1 MSQQA
6 SFLAEL
12 ANQQAGLTEA
22 LQQVSVQINAP
33 GRRGG
38 RGTGVIWSADGL
50 IITNAHVVTGS
61 SAIVQLADGRSM
73 NATVVDRNRT
83 RDLVSLHIDGTDLPA
98 AIIGNSDELR
108 VGELVLAL
116 GNPLGF
122 TPSLT
127 TGIVHALGTSRSWI
141 QADVTLAPGNS
152 GGLLANAQGQV
163 VGINTMIVEG
173 RGFAIPSNVV
183 QKFLHDRTERPTL
196 GVTLQP
202 VRVRLQQRS
211 NLGLMITQIEPGSP
225 AETAKLRLSDVL
237 IGIRG
242 QLFQSANEL
251 FYVLENSQIGDG
263 LPLDFVRDNRW
274 MTTELVL
281 WNWNPAQAA

>member
-6 SFLAEL
+6 SFLADL
-12 ANQQAGLTEA
+12 GDCQARLTET
-22 LQQVSVQINAP
+22 LQLVSVQIHVP

-38 RGTGVIWSADGL
+38 RGSGVIWHENGV

-61 SAIVQLADGRSM
+61 SAIVQLADGRSLP
-73 NATVVDRNRT
+73 ATVVNRNRS
-83 RDLVSLHIDGTDLPA
+83 RDLVSLHIDAVDLPA
-98 AIIGNSDELR
+98 AMIGDSDSLR
-108 VGELVLAL
+108 VGELAVAL

-122 TPSLT
+122 TQSLT
-127 TGIVHALGTSRSWI
+127 TGMIHALGAARSWV
-141 QADVTLAPGNS
+141 QADIALAPGNS

-163 VGINTMIVEG
+163 IGINTMIVEG
-173 RGFAIPSNVV
+173 RGFAIPSKAV
-183 QKFLHDRTERPTL
+183 QKFLLDRTERPSL
-196 GVTLQP
+196 GVSLQP
-202 VRVRLQQRS
+202 VRVRLQRRS

-225 AETAKLRLSDVL
+225 AETALRVGDIL

-251 FYVLENSQIGDG
+251 LYILENSHIGDG

-281 WNWNPAQAA
+281 WNWNPAHAA